1 MSFKSLST
9 AKLLLTVLAVIALT
23 NGYLARQWRAEV
35 AVAQGD
41 VSKAQSNEREAQ
53 RAFAEMRDVLKPD
66 AQTLP
71 LQQAVSVVVLDV
83 FNQRVPNGVTVSSA
97 TPGRL
102 SISGAVAGLDS
113 LAENVPKSSVR
124 SVRVNIKGT
133 YTTYQGFLEYVKA
146 LQAHQVSI
154 VSLKVLDQGFE
165 LGVRVFGTA
174 DKS

>member
-1 MSFKSLST
+1 ML
-9 AKLLLTVLAVIALT
+9 VVIAST
-23 NGYLARQWRAEV
+23 NVYLAQQWREGV
-35 AVAQGD
+35 AAAHIS

-66 AQTLP
+66 GQTLP
-71 LQQAVSVVVLDV
+71 LQQAVSAVVLDV

-102 SISGAVAGLDS
+102 SISGAVMGLDS
-113 LAENVPKSSVR
+113 LAETVPKSSVR

-133 YTTYQGFLEYVKA
+133 YTTYRGFLEYVKA
-146 LQAHQVSI
+146 LQTHQVSV
-154 VSLKVLDQGFE
+154 VSLKVQDQGFE